1 MKAINEIRTFLLP
14 VKVQRRQY
22 LADEYHHGGE
32 HRVQWW
38 DGGKN
43 ITAEPFKTYTCLL
56 THMRLDSETKLPMR
70 DLLLPQQQGDELP
83 QRRRRKDCEHHA
95 AATTAGIR
103 DAATS

>member
-1 MKAINEIRTFLLP
+1 MKAINEIRTFFLP

-32 HRVQWW
+32 HRVQWGE
-38 DGGKN
+38 GGKKY
-43 ITAEPFKTYTCLL
+43 TAEPYKTYTCL
-56 THMRLDSETKLPMR
+56 RLDSETKLPMR

-83 QRRRRKDCEHHA
+83 QQRRRKDCEHHA